1 MPLIIHS
8 FFDETDVFSSAC
20 CKPSFLGIGDAT
32 GNRKDQESALRKT
45 MRETA
50 RQPGGDWCYNKSKE
64 WWMKRRV
71 LEKRLT
77 QEEQSGQD
85 LECWEGVVTSVQSLG
100 VFQAKKAS
108 ESPKAKVFK
117 MCLTARQ
124 LEPREDVE
132 ELGVV
137 AGREVK
143 DKEASWWT
151 VWWPM
156 MEVQYFS
163 F

>member
-1 MPLIIHS
+1 M
-8 FFDETDVFSSAC
+8 
-20 CKPSFLGIGDAT
+20 
-32 GNRKDQESALRKT
+32 
-45 MRETA
+45 
-50 RQPGGDWCYNKSKE
+50 
-64 WWMKRRV
+64 
-71 LEKRLT
+71 
-77 QEEQSGQD
+77 
-85 LECWEGVVTSVQSLG
+85 VTSVQSLG

-143 DKEASWWT
+143 DKEAS
-151 VWWPM
+151 
-156 MEVQYFS
+156 
-163 F
+163 